1 GASQLAVL
9 YNGVLNSGLAQLS
22 NNGLNIIPANTY
34 ALLNEVIANP
44 GAYGFSNVTAPACG
58 AGSSSVQ
65 CGPQGS
71 GLPYSYAAGA
81 DAMLGQYVLSVI
93 HAPEQI
99 SLLGE
104 APLAASAVQNRVMRD
119 QMLTTGKDGDVRT
132 FVNIDYARQ
141 RFDASNNSPRTN
153 SDNLNFTLGA
163 NYFAG
168 EHVTAG
174 VALGVG
180 QHNADFS
187 G

>member
-81 DAMLGQYVLSVI
+81 DQTYLFAG
-93 HAPEQI
+93 
-99 SLLGE
+99 
-104 APLAASAVQNRVMRD
+104 AVQNRVMRD

-187 G
+187 GGGGYKLQDVS